1 MWKHRWSVCV
11 IALCLQC
18 GGSTTPAE
26 EPTSS
31 TESPEA
37 PAAAP
42 EGEATPSEAPA
53 SEEKSGD
60 KADEKSGDKA
70 DEKAAPAKK
79 GCNALPKSDC
89 KVTVGCAW
97 NDLKKCVEEGPA
109 E

>member
-1 MWKHRWSVCV
+1 VCV

-26 EPTSS
+26 EPTSP
-31 TESPEA
+31 TESTEA

-42 EGEATPSEAPA
+42 AGEETPSESPA
-53 SEEKSGD
+53 SE
-60 KADEKSGDKA
+60 EKSGDKA

-79 GCNALPKSDC
+79 GCADLKKSDC

>member
-26 EPTSS
+26 EPSS
-31 TESPEA
+31 PTESTEA

-42 EGEATPSEAPA
+42 TGEGTSTDAPA

-60 KADEKSGDKA
+60 KADEKA
-70 DEKAAPAKK
+70 TPAKK
-79 GCNALPKSDC
+79 GCNDLPKNDC

>member
-18 GGSTTPAE
+18 GGSATPAE
-26 EPTSS
+26 EPTSP

-37 PAAAP
+37 PSAAP
-42 EGEATPSEAPA
+42 AGEEKPSEAPA

-60 KADEKSGDKA
+60 KAE
-70 DEKAAPAKK
+70 EKAAPAKK
-79 GCNALPKSDC
+79 GCAGLPKNDC

>member
-1 MWKHRWSVCV
+1 MWKHRWSVCA

-26 EPTSS
+26 EPSGPTES
-31 TESPEA
+31 TETPST
-37 PAAAP
+37 P
-42 EGEATPSEAPA
+42 EGSESPSESKASDESA
-53 SEEKSGD
+53 GDKSEEKAGD
-60 KADEKSGDKA
+60 KSEEKG
-70 DEKAAPAKK
+70 APAKK
-79 GCNALPKSDC
+79 GCADLKKSDC